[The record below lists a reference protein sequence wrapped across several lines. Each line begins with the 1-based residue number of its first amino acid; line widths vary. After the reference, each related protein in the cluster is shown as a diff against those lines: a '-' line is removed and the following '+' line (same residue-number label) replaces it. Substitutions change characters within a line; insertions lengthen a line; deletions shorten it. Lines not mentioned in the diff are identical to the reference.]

1 MHPLESKR
9 TGGEALSSIGDS
21 SGSEASRGGLAA
33 GQNSNAKLYTA
44 AALVHESHFP
54 VFTFRF
60 SARPSREREREDDE
74 NEGARRKERERE
86 KEASRAKKEDEK
98 GTHSGTWFIRS
109 VKKKREKKS
118 GVFITLII
126 PPRLFSSSIIVD
138 TDRQSTLARSIPRL
152 DAFAFQS
159 TPCFFFFFIWNN
171 YRSTLIIFIY

>member
-33 GQNSNAKLYTA
+33 GQNGNAKLYTA

-86 KEASRAKKEDEK
+86 RGLASEE
-98 GTHSGTWFIRS
+98 GG
-109 VKKKREKKS
+109 
-118 GVFITLII
+118 
-126 PPRLFSSSIIVD
+126 
-138 TDRQSTLARSIPRL
+138 
-152 DAFAFQS
+152 
-159 TPCFFFFFIWNN
+159 
-171 YRSTLIIFIY
+171 